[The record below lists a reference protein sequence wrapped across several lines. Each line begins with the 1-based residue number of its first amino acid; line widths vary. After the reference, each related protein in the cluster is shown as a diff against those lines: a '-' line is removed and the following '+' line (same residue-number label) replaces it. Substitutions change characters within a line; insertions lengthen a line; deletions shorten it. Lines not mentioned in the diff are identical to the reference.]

1 MLLRPFARS
10 VLCLMF
16 VLAAGSAA
24 ANDDWRQLQT
34 PRYTIVSQLTDSQT
48 RAWAGEFDE
57 FIESVSGL
65 LRVRPDLLP
74 PLTVVLFAGDKQ
86 FDPYRPTRPNGRKAL
101 EVAGVFQRTATW
113 STIGLGS
120 RGGAGNEQ
128 TRRLVFHE
136 ALHWLLSGDTGP
148 KPRWYHEGLAELFST
163 FQTRSGKVQWG
174 HPIQGHLLY
183 LQSRGLMPLREF
195 MAQRTSIFDRDEHSG
210 QYYAQS
216 WALVHFLLMGN
227 RPERREQLLRFLAAY
242 RTQSVDDAF
251 AQSFGGDYDGLE
263 KDLEAYVTQTRLFN
277 YTMTDEHAATAAP
290 YAVTSATPAFVQQS
304 LGRVALGAADESL
317 AKRHAAQ
324 ALELDANGAGTHELR
339 AYIARR
345 DDDAPAAL
353 SAARAAIATGTR
365 DAEMFVVAGDGTSGD
380 AAALRRRVSLYERAI
395 ALNPGG
401 LQPYLRLAQGLQ
413 DVDATDEDLKF
424 MALGRRAFP
433 EEGILEIGL
442 ARLDR
447 KRGDRTSA
455 LQRINA
461 ALKLQLDEGDRQYA
475 TQLRTGWEVEALF
488 AQAVE
493 ARQGK
498 RMAEARRLYER
509 ILSMPDLP
517 DHERRLAEEMLAL
530 LPPG

>member
-1 MLLRPFARS
+1 MLLRPIARS

-24 ANDDWRQLQT
+24 AGDDWRQLQT

-65 LRVRPDLLP
+65 LRVSPDLLP

-86 FDPYRPTRPNGRKAL
+86 FDPYRPTRPNGRKAS

-120 RGGAGNEQ
+120 RGGAGNEE

-136 ALHWLLSGDTGP
+136 ALHWLLGGDTGP

-163 FQTRSGKVQWG
+163 FQTKSGKVQWG
-174 HPIQGHLLY
+174 HPIQGHLIY
-183 LQSRGLMPLREF
+183 LQARGLMPLREF

-242 RTQSVDDAF
+242 RTQSVEDAF
-251 AQSFGGDYDGLE
+251 AQSFGGDYEGLE

-277 YTMTDEHAATAAP
+277 YTVNDGHAATGAT
-290 YAVTSATPAFVQQS
+290 YAVVSAPPAFVQQS

-317 AKRHAAQ
+317 AKRHAAR
-324 ALELDANGAGTHELR
+324 ALELDPNGTGTHELR
-339 AYIARR
+339 AYVARR

-380 AAALRRRVSLYERAI
+380 AAARRLDVNTKVLTVQNRLPHPATHGSRPQDVAAADPGEPGGEGGAPACRRARRPGCLRVRAGPRACRAGRGVRCIGCSARAGPAAVRAGGAQCPADPAHLPRTARSGRRRAAPAARSLLGELSRGHRGTSVRA
-395 ALNPGG
+395 PGRAG
-401 LQPYLRLAQGLQ
+401 AW
-413 DVDATDEDLKF
+413 
-424 MALGRRAFP
+424 LGA
-433 EEGILEIGL
+433 
-442 ARLDR
+442 
-447 KRGDRTSA
+447 
-455 LQRINA
+455 
-461 ALKLQLDEGDRQYA
+461 
-475 TQLRTGWEVEALF
+475 
-488 AQAVE
+488 
-493 ARQGK
+493 
-498 RMAEARRLYER
+498 
-509 ILSMPDLP
+509 
-517 DHERRLAEEMLAL
+517 
-530 LPPG
+530 